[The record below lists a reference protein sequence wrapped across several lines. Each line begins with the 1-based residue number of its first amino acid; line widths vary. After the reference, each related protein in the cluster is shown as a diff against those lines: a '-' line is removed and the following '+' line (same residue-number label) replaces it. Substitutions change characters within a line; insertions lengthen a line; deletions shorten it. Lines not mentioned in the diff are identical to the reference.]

1 MPTSKKAKH
10 GSGKRYV
17 PKPVKYDP
25 QYTKDLRDGLRE
37 KLKEHLTLAELAEM
51 EKQVSK
57 AVEKAEQRAVVETH
71 NRDWAIV
78 FRVLHDRFGFE
89 ADQKKLLY
97 DTALE
102 YLEDLRDGRLTTQ
115 EMLDTL
121 YNEDG
126 INLHTT
132 WEDLE

>member
-1 MPTSKKAKH
+1 MAQTKKKHH
-10 GSGKRYV
+10 GSGKQYK

-25 QYTKDLRDGLRE
+25 KYTREFRDNLRE
-37 KLKEHLTLAELAEM
+37 KIRDNFTAAEVMEM
-51 EKQVSK
+51 ERQIQV
-57 AVEKAEQRAVVETH
+57 AVEKTEQTAVIETH

-126 INLHTT
+126 ISLTTT
-132 WEDLE
+132 WEDLI

>member
-1 MPTSKKAKH
+1 MPKSKVKRH
-10 GSGKRYV
+10 GSGKQYK

-25 QYTKDLRDGLRE
+25 KYTREFRDNLRE
-37 KLKEHLTLAELAEM
+37 KIRDNFTAAEVMEM
-51 EKQVSK
+51 ERQIQV
-57 AVEKAEQRAVVETH
+57 AVEKAEQRAVVNTH

-126 INLHTT
+126 ISLTTT
-132 WEDLE
+132 WEDLI